1 MILQALKE
9 YYDRKAADPESGIAP
24 LGWELKEIPYLI
36 VLDREGRLVNV
47 EDTQEKIGKKLR
59 ARTFMVPQ
67 SVKRTV
73 GVEPYFLWDN
83 VEYVTGIVCK
93 EGGKAKRVA
102 EQHAAF
108 KEQLDGYVNEPV
120 VRAVLN
126 LLSSPSL
133 PEDLD
138 KFPAWKDAKATCAFI
153 AFRFVDSNGTI
164 FDDPSIKR
172 IVDERA
178 VVQQENQSGI
188 VDLVTGERQS
198 LAVLHPAIKG
208 VAGANTTGANVV
220 SFNFDAAKSFGKEQ
234 GGNSPI
240 GKKTAF
246 EYTTALNTLLSKD
259 SHQKMYVGD
268 AVMVFWSERK
278 DDFED
283 AFASFFAE
291 PPRDNPDLQ
300 VEQVSAL
307 FKSPETGTAS
317 FGEDTTRF
325 YVLGLSPNAARL
337 SVRFWHIGTVAEMA
351 GRFRLYFSDLEIAH
365 GPKEKDH
372 LSLWRL
378 LVSTAVQGKSENIA
392 PNLAG
397 NVMRSILEGLPF
409 PETLLQSV
417 LMRIKAD
424 HGITYARAKLI
435 KGFLNRKWKFN
446 NPNQERMLTV
456 SLDTK
461 NNNIGY
467 RLGRLF
473 AVLERVQEAVNPNI
487 NATIKDRF
495 YAAASSAPVTV
506 FGNLM
511 RLTQNHLSKLGKE
524 KPGYRVNL
532 EKQLQEVV
540 DGVVQFPAHL
550 SLDDQGQFAIGYYHQ
565 RQSFFEKKDVE

>member
-1 MILQALKE
+1 MILHALKG

-24 LGWELKEIPYLI
+24 LGWERKEIPYLI

-67 SVKRTV
+67 SVKRTMNV
-73 GVEPYFLWDN
+73 KPYFLWDN
-83 VEYVTGIVCK
+83 VEYVTGIMCK
-93 EGGKAKRVA
+93 EGGKEEDVA
-102 EQHAAF
+102 EKHAAF
-108 KEQLDGYVNEPV
+108 VEQLKAYSQEPAV
-120 VRAVLN
+120 KAVLDF
-126 LLSSPSL
+126 LASPAL
-133 PEDLD
+133 AEDLSR
-138 KFPAWKDAKATCAFI
+138 FPAWQDAKMACAFV
-153 AFRFVDSNGTI
+153 AFRFADSGGSI
-164 FDDPSIKR
+164 FDEPAIKSV
-172 IVDERA
+172 VDNRA
-178 VVQQENQSGI
+178 VFQQEGESEI
-188 VDLVTGERQS
+188 VDLVTGERQP
-198 LAVLHPAIKG
+198 LAVLHPPIKG
-208 VAGANTTGANVV
+208 VPGANTTGANVV
-220 SFNFDAAKSFGKEQ
+220 SFNFDAAASFGKTQ

-240 GKKTAF
+240 GAKTAF
-246 EYTTALNTLLSKD
+246 EYTTALNNLLSKD
-259 SHQKMYVGD
+259 SRQKMSVGD
-268 AVMVFWSERK
+268 ATMVFWAERE
-278 DDFED
+278 DGFED

-291 PPRDNPDLQ
+291 PAKDNPDSQ
-300 VEQVSAL
+300 TEAVSAL
-307 FKSPETGTAS
+307 FKSPKTGTAS
-317 FGEDTTRF
+317 FGEDATRF

-337 SVRFWHIGTVAEMA
+337 AIRFWHVGTVAEMA
-351 GRFRLYFSDLEIAH
+351 GRFRDYFADLEIAH

-378 LVSTAVQGKSENIA
+378 LVSTAAQGKSENIA

-417 LMRIKAD
+417 LTRTKAD

-435 KGFLNRKWKFN
+435 KGFLNRKWRKN

-456 SLDTK
+456 SLDTENK
-461 NNNIGY
+461 NTGY

-473 AVLERVQEAVNPNI
+473 AVLERVQEAANPTI

-511 RLTQNHLSKLGKE
+511 RLAQNHLSKLGKE

-532 EKQLQEVV
+532 EKLLQEVIE
-540 DGVVQFPAHL
+540 GVVQFPAHL
-550 SLDDQGQFAIGYYHQ
+550 SLDNQGQFAIGYYHQ
-565 RQSFFEKKDVE
+565 RQAFFDKKDGE

>member
-24 LGWELKEIPYLI
+24 LGWERKEIPYLI
-36 VLDREGRLVNV
+36 VIDREGRLVNV
-47 EDTQEKIGKKLR
+47 EDTQEKIGKKFR
-59 ARTFMVPQ
+59 ARSFIVPQ

-93 EGGKAKRVA
+93 EGGKVERVA
-102 EQHAAF
+102 NQHTAF
-108 KEQLDGYVNEPV
+108 VEQLKNYAHEPAIK
-120 VRAVLN
+120 AVLDF
-126 LLSSPSL
+126 LASPTL
-133 PEDLD
+133 VEDLS
-138 KFPAWKDAKATCAFI
+138 KFPAWQDAKAACAFI
-153 AFRFVDSNGTI
+153 AFRFVDSGGTI
-164 FDDPSIKR
+164 FNEDSIKR

-178 VVQQENQSGI
+178 IHRQDNELEV
-188 VDLVTGERQS
+188 VDLVTGEHQP

-208 VAGANTTGANVV
+208 VAGANTTGANLV
-220 SFNFDAAKSFGKEQ
+220 SFNFDAATSFGKEQ

-240 GKKTAF
+240 GAKTAF
-246 EYTTALNTLLSKD
+246 EYTTALNQLLSKD
-259 SHQKMYVGD
+259 SRQKMSVGD
-268 AVMVFWSERK
+268 ATMVFWSERK
-278 DDFED
+278 DGFED
-283 AFASFFAE
+283 LFASFFAE
-291 PPRDNPDLQ
+291 PSKDNHESQ
-300 VEQVSAL
+300 TEAVSAL
-307 FKSPETGTAS
+307 LQSPKTGTAS
-317 FGEDTTRF
+317 FGDDTTRF

-337 SVRFWHIGTVAEMA
+337 SIRFWHVGTVAEMA
-351 GRFRLYFSDLEIAH
+351 GRFRQYFSDLEIAH
-365 GPKEKDH
+365 GPKEKDP

-378 LVSTAVQGKSENIA
+378 LVSTAAQGKSENIA

-424 HGITYARAKLI
+424 HGISYPRAKLI
-435 KGFLNRKWKFN
+435 KGFLNRKWRMN

-456 SLDTK
+456 SLDTE

-473 AVLERVQEAVNPNI
+473 AVLERVQEAANPSI

-511 RLTQNHLSKLGKE
+511 RLAQNHLSKIGKE

-532 EKQLQEVV
+532 EKLLQEVV
-540 DGVVQFPAHL
+540 DGVAQFPAHL

-565 RQSFFEKKDVE
+565 RQSFFDKKDGE